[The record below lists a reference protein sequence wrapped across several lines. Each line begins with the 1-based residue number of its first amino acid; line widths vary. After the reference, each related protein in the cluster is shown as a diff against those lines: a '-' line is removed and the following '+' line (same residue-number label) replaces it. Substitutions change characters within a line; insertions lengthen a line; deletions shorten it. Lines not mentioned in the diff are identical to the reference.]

1 MTTVAFD
8 GLSLSVDTQITDT
21 FSSTGHSKVHRF
33 SNGSIGAFCGDWAAC
48 QKAMRFL
55 EGTEEEPEGVW
66 ACIVI
71 YASGVVRVID
81 NEGCTLDV
89 TGKQYAL
96 GSGGPY
102 ALGAML
108 AGKTAAEAVAI
119 AAVLDPNTG
128 LPIETITVSE
138 VVAAATETIKPKARR
153 KRKKDG

>member
-8 GLSLSVDTQITDT
+8 GLSLSVDTQITDA

-33 SNGSIGAFCGDWAAC
+33 STGAIGAFCGDWAAC

-55 EGTEEEPEGVW
+55 EGTDEEPEGTW

-81 NEGCTLDV
+81 NDGCTLDI

-96 GSGGPY
+96 GSGAPY

-128 LPIETITVSE
+128 LPIETINVSD
-138 VVAAATETIKPKARR
+138 VVATTKPKARR